1 MPRILIEVSD
11 AWVTRLQSVLP
22 AAIDTLSSFEHQ
34 LRQSIVNGD
43 PEPAD
48 LCEQLLSQTID
59 LRRNIEAVRLI
70 F

>member
-11 AWVTRLQSVLP
+11 AWITRLQSVLP
-22 AAIDTLSSFEHQ
+22 AAIDTLTSFEHQ
-34 LRQSIVNGD
+34 LRQTVVQGNPD
-43 PEPAD
+43 AAN
-48 LCEQLLSQTID
+48 LCEQLLSQVID